1 MAAQVRPL
9 ASSKSTDDVRAAIHG
24 DAATLSASGAKTTMP
39 RSGSGLPRQ
48 VATSSINQ
56 LQDSAAVTLLRPLV
70 LNWMS
75 KVLQAEEEGEG
86 QQPPQPLPQDEEAAW
101 NELRYG
107 AFLCS
112 VINALSP
119 RLVRHIS
126 TERTTVSALENLG
139 QFSIALASYGVDK
152 RYTFRPMEFVNATPV
167 GDETMARALA
177 ALAVHATIAKGASVP
192 ALAPDAIEQM
202 ASVLE
207 QRRSDGDGAGG
218 SFSDENVLEGFMEK
232 LEAVESTQRAV
243 FAKSQLVQSKLRHT
257 IRGLSE
263 PSYRQQEA
271 FSAAAHT
278 ALSEAES
285 LADQYLSTLTSLQQQ
300 VQVLEETQHQLLS
313 RIGTPSLASRI
324 ADHAASGSE
333 SHLHEMDSKT
343 SQMEDT
349 GAAMA
354 ATAAAK
360 AAQRLSVLVNS
371 PATDASPTQSSAQM
385 PKSMFSKLPPEVN
398 NAGLPK
404 SELMR
409 LSVVYEMI
417 ETEAD
422 YVRDLEL
429 MINYHKPLL
438 QQTLTEAEINALF
451 SNTEELVPVNQHL
464 LDRLREKRDADP
476 FIPEVGD
483 AIVDVSESLKVYTTY
498 CGNYPE
504 AMKLVHKLQAGAETK
519 DALQNMMNSTEGRG
533 LSLESFLIKPVQRIC
548 KYPLLIRELQKH
560 TDKLSKDTI
569 SLNLAMTKI
578 ESVVAHVNEY
588 TRQLGERD
596 RLVGL
601 QAKIDTPI
609 QLALHEKKHVR
620 DGLLA
625 RGLNGKARE
634 RYALLFADVLLICTP
649 LKGGRYM
656 LESVHDVAELVVQPD
671 GKGEPIPKSL
681 KFAFQ
686 LSGAGD
692 VPSTRQTLVFS
703 AASEPDRLKWIEA
716 FHSAIKSAS
725 DESKRTEHV
734 NKRMTTGALLAQQF
748 AAAQDELAGGMPF
761 AGAAGDRMSL
771 RPTSWAMTMGGKRPV
786 SRAGSNLGVGGTL
799 RGTIKGW
806 SSQKKK
812 ENDFANEA
820 HDPGANLSFS
830 ELSNDYQEQA
840 EPDMVDIAG
849 QIWRRAISAMGTSYY
864 YSADS
869 KETIWRLPEVYTP
882 LDPETG
888 KAFVADDGGDSE
900 DALDEASDEEHNST
914 GGDTGVEVVETHPNW
929 RRVDRGDGQIY
940 YYNVTNNETAWVL
953 PKNGSATAIE
963 ATA

>member
-1 MAAQVRPL
+1 MAAHVRSL
-9 ASSKSTDDVRAAIHG
+9 TSSRSTEDVRVPS
-24 DAATLSASGAKTTMP
+24 LSDGTNLAVPMATMP
-39 RSGSGLPRQ
+39 RSGSGLPRH
-48 VATSSINQ
+48 VATSSANHTRE
-56 LQDSAAVTLLRPLV
+56 STAVKVLRPLV
-70 LNWMS
+70 LNWIS
-75 KVLQAEEEGEG
+75 KVLQAEDDGEG
-86 QQPPQPLPQDEEAAW
+86 TQPPVSLPQDEEAAW

-107 AFLCS
+107 ALLCA

-119 RLVRHIS
+119 RLVRHIA
-126 TERTTVSALENLG
+126 TERTTVAALENLG
-139 QFSIALASYGVDK
+139 QFLTALTSYGVDK
-152 RYTFRPMEFVNATPV
+152 RYTFRPMEFVNATPT

-177 ALAVHATIAKGASVP
+177 ALAVHATLAKGASVP
-192 ALAPDAIEQM
+192 ALASDAIEQM

-207 QRRSDGDGAGG
+207 QRRGEASDGTGG
-218 SFSDENVLEGFMEK
+218 FSDENLLEAIMEK
-232 LEAVESTQRAV
+232 LESVESTQRTV
-243 FAKSQLVQSKLRHT
+243 FAKSQLVQAKLRHT

-271 FSAAAHT
+271 LDAASQL

-300 VQVLEETQHQLLS
+300 VHVLEQTQHQLLS
-313 RIGTPSLASRI
+313 RIGTPSLASHV
-324 ADHAASGSE
+324 AQQAASGSE
-333 SHLHEMDSKT
+333 SHLHEMGSKT
-343 SQMEDT
+343 SMMEDA
-349 GAAMA
+349 GAAIA
-354 ATAAAK
+354 AAAAAK
-360 AAQRLSVLVNS
+360 GAHRMSALINS
-371 PATDASPTQSSAQM
+371 PGSEANPAQSAQM

-404 SELMR
+404 PELMR

-438 QQTLTEAEINALF
+438 QQTLTPEEINTLF

-464 LDRLREKRDADP
+464 LNRLREKRDADP
-476 FIPEVGD
+476 FLPEVGD

-519 DALQNMMNSTEGRG
+519 DELQKMMNSTEGRG

-601 QAKIDTPI
+601 QAKIDAPL
-609 QLALHEKKHVR
+609 QLALHERKHVR
-620 DGLLA
+620 DGLLS
-625 RGLNGKARE
+625 RGFNGKARE
-634 RYALLFADVLLICTP
+634 RYVLLFADVLLICTP
-649 LKGGRYM
+649 LKGGRFM

-692 VPSTRQTLVFS
+692 APSTRQSLVFS
-703 AASEPDRLKWIEA
+703 AASEPERLKWIEA

-734 NKRMTTGALLAQQF
+734 NKRMSTGAYLVQQF
-748 AAAQDELAGGMPF
+748 AAAQDELAGGAAF
-761 AGAAGDRMSL
+761 SGAAGDRMSL

-806 SSQKKK
+806 SSLKKR
-812 ENDFANEA
+812 EQDLANESQ
-820 HDPGANLSFS
+820 DPGANISFS
-830 ELSNDYQEQA
+830 ELSNDYQEHV

-849 QIWRRAISAMGTSYY
+849 QIWRKAISAMGTSYY
-864 YSADS
+864 YSAES

-888 KAFVADDGGDSE
+888 KPFSADDGDSE
-900 DALDEASDEEHNST
+900 DALDEASDEELNST
-914 GGDTGVEVVETHPNW
+914 GGETGVELVESHPNW

-940 YYNVTNNETAWVL
+940 YFNVTNNETAWVL
-953 PKNGSATAIE
+953 PKGGGGAAAVE
-963 ATA
+963 AAA